1 MVWMGEF
8 EQVND
13 ISPLVLESNMTL
25 NEIQEFLKDS
35 LTLQKPALKIT
46 KNSAASFE
54 VTGTIEAMQ
63 GKKKVDG
70 LYFASVV
77 PKPKDIRLYFFPIY
91 THADAFK
98 NISPALRKMLKG
110 KSCFHIK
117 NLDEGLKIEIT
128 EMIQL
133 GIKIFQ
139 KDGLI

>member
-1 MVWMGEF
+1 
-8 EQVND
+8 
-13 ISPLVLESNMTL
+13 MTL
-25 NEIQEFLKDS
+25 IEIQEFLKDS
-35 LTLQKPALKIT
+35 LTAEKPALKIT
-46 KNSAASFE
+46 KNSGASFE

-77 PKPKDIRLYFFPIY
+77 PKPKDIRLYFLPIY
-91 THADAFK
+91 THADEFK
-98 NISPALRKMLKG
+98 DISPALRKMLKG

-117 NLDEGLKIEIT
+117 NLDENLKIEIM

-133 GIKIFQ
+133 GIKVFQ

>member
-1 MVWMGEF
+1 MIYASLAKEY
-8 EQVND
+8 
-13 ISPLVLESNMTL
+13 NMTL
-25 NEIQEFLKDS
+25 IEIQEFLKDS
-35 LTLQKPALKIT
+35 LTAQKPALKIT
-46 KNSAASFE
+46 KNSGASFE

-91 THADAFK
+91 THADEFK
-98 NISPALRKMLKG
+98 DISPALRKMLKG

-117 NLDEGLKIEIT
+117 NLDENLKIEIM

-133 GIKIFQ
+133 GIKVFQ

>member
-1 MVWMGEF
+1 
-8 EQVND
+8 
-13 ISPLVLESNMTL
+13 MTL
-25 NEIQEFLKDS
+25 IEIQEFLKDS
-35 LTLQKPALKIT
+35 LTAEKPALKIT
-46 KNSAASFE
+46 KNSGASFE

-91 THADAFK
+91 THADEIK
-98 NISPALRKMLKG
+98 DISPALRKMLKG

-117 NLDEGLKIEIT
+117 NLDENLKIEIM

-133 GIKIFQ
+133 GIKVFQ

>member
-46 KNSAASFE
+46 KNSEASFE

-63 GKKKVDG
+63 GKKK
-70 LYFASVV
+70 
-77 PKPKDIRLYFFPIY
+77 
-91 THADAFK
+91 
-98 NISPALRKMLKG
+98 
-110 KSCFHIK
+110 
-117 NLDEGLKIEIT
+117 
-128 EMIQL
+128 
-133 GIKIFQ
+133 
-139 KDGLI
+139 

>member
-1 MVWMGEF
+1 
-8 EQVND
+8 
-13 ISPLVLESNMTL
+13 MTL
-25 NEIQEFLKDS
+25 TEIQEFLKDS
-35 LTLQKPALKIT
+35 LTAQKPALKIT
-46 KNSAASFE
+46 KNSEESFE

-91 THADAFK
+91 THVDAFK
-98 NISPALRKMLKG
+98 DISPALRKMLKG

-117 NLDEGLKIEIT
+117 NLDENLKIEIM

-133 GIKIFQ
+133 GIKVFQ

>member
-1 MVWMGEF
+1 
-8 EQVND
+8 
-13 ISPLVLESNMTL
+13 MTL
-25 NEIQEFLKDS
+25 PEIQQFLKDALIS
-35 LTLQKPALKIT
+35 QKPALKIT
-46 KNSAASFE
+46 KNSEASFE

-91 THADAFK
+91 THVDAFK
-98 NISPALRKMLKG
+98 YISPALRKMLKG

-117 NLDEGLKIEIT
+117 DLDENLKIEIM

-133 GIKIFQ
+133 GIKVFQ